1 MFDYINWM
9 DASPAIQESAQDVS
23 SWRRIRFNYDAT
35 GYDVYDFRVQFDL
48 DGKSDALN
56 GIPFPFVA
64 MKDVYLG
71 IRDLPFNGRLRFGNF
86 FVPFSLDQLT
96 PLPNTQ
102 FMERS
107 IPSAGIFSP
116 DREVGLASYH
126 ISNDLNRTFSVGVF
140 FDDIPESTKQVVDDN
155 QGIRLSARGTW
166 LPFYEECSDGQNLI
180 HTGMGFVYT
189 DDRNDV
195 VRFSARPGELRET
208 QRLIDSGFISAS
220 GYSVGNIEFASVTG
234 PLSFQSEWFV
244 TLVNRITTSN
254 VAFYGGYIQASYFLT
269 GEHRMYDRDGNHL
282 AHFGRVTPFSNF
294 FWTPNGNGWGAWEI
308 KARWSCLDFGG
319 VDRGRYD
326 EMTFGVNWYLHE
338 HSRLTLEWVHPWTSQ
353 DAVIGSTPIG
363 STVADLLAMRIQFT
377 F

>member
-1 MFDYINWM
+1 
-9 DASPAIQESAQDVS
+9 
-23 SWRRIRFNYDAT
+23 
-35 GYDVYDFRVQFDL
+35 
-48 DGKSDALN
+48 
-56 GIPFPFVA
+56 
-64 MKDVYLG
+64 
-71 IRDLPFNGRLRFGNF
+71 
-86 FVPFSLDQLT
+86 
-96 PLPNTQ
+96 
-102 FMERS
+102 MERS

-126 ISNDLNRTFSVGVF
+126 ISDDLNRTLSVGVF
-140 FDDIPESTKQVVDDN
+140 FDDISESTKQVVDDN

-195 VRFSARPGELRET
+195 VRFRARPGELRET

-220 GYSVGNIEFASVTG
+220 GYSVGNLEFASVTG

-244 TLVNRITTSN
+244 TSVNRIGTNN
-254 VAFYGGYIQASYFLT
+254 VTFYGGYIQASYFLT
-269 GEHRMYDRDGNHL
+269 GEHRKYDRDGNHL

-294 FWTPNGNGWGAWEI
+294 FWTPSGNGWGAWEI
-308 KARWSCLDFGG
+308 KARWSCLDFGE

-338 HSRLTLEWVHPWTSQ
+338 HSRLSLEWVHPWTSQ
-353 DAVIGSTPIG
+353 DAVVGNTPIG
-363 STVADLLAMRIQFT
+363 STTADLLAMRMQFT